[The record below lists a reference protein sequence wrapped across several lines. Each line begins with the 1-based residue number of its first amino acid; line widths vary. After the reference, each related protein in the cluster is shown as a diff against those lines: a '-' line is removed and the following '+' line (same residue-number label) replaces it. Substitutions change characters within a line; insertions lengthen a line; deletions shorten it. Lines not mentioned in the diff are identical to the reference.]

1 LFNKL
6 TNNLIKFKNY
16 LKKIKQKLINFF
28 KFLMYLLEEI
38 SFWYMEKPLIFYL
51 IFLKIW
57 KWKTK
62 FIQIRTLAY
71 LTCKKKYTEQNV
83 GSLPLLLKYK
93 VLFHMLLLI
102 LFPKLSS
109 KFLLRAV
116 SSASTAVVPY
126 NQNNAIIPY
135 DPNPWNST
143 AIIPYDT
150 NPSTSPTLERIESNS
165 PTSPTEETIE
175 PSTSPTEEITQPF
188 INPFLPKVRVVRLVK
203 EPSISSDDSFSS
215 VDSTDK
221 FKLPNSDKD
230 PEIIETWAD
239 ELIHNFNIIF
249 NPRKTWSW
257 GRFHEYWPVYELPK
271 SVAKQIA
278 AERIEGVVY
287 EKTDR
292 AKTILADLH
301 TSYFDAH
308 RAYVEWTF
316 HHSVITTWCRQKLAN
331 ITVRTKWDGDRIRKE
346 LKANPNEYALPEDIL
361 LKIEK
366 KDYVALIQT
375 INPGTPPRFLRRSWT
390 INNLQSNMEKLY
402 DAQENFGNAVD
413 RGWVSTERLEKAIE
427 TPSILNAIDP
437 EVVELIR
444 ENIEINRMPQG
455 VYDEVWTFMNG
466 MYTFMDMPY
475 LEYIN

>member
-1 LFNKL
+1 
-6 TNNLIKFKNY
+6 
-16 LKKIKQKLINFF
+16 
-28 KFLMYLLEEI
+28 MYLLEEI
-38 SFWYMEKPLIFYL
+38 SFWYMEKPLLFYL

-62 FIQIRTLAY
+62 FIQIRILAY
-71 LTCKKKYTEQNV
+71 LTCKKKYIEQNV

-102 LFPKLSS
+102 LFPKLSP

-116 SSASTAVVPY
+116 SSGCTTVVSY
-126 NQNNAIIPY
+126 NQNNTIIPY

-143 AIIPYDT
+143 PIIPYDH

-165 PTSPTEETIE
+165 STSSTLERIE
-175 PSTSPTEEITQPF
+175 SNSSTSPTEELIEPSISPNQEITQPI
-188 INPFLPKVRVVRLVK
+188 INPFLPKVRVVHVVR
-203 EPSISSDDSFSS
+203 PSSISSDDSFCS

-230 PEIIETWAD
+230 TEIIETWAD
-239 ELIHNFNIIF
+239 RLIHNFNIVF
-249 NPRKTWSW
+249 NPIKKWSW
-257 GRFHEYWPVYELPK
+257 GRFHDYWPVFELPK
-271 SVAKQIA
+271 PVAKQIA

-301 TSYFDAH
+301 NSYFDAH

-316 HHSVITTWCRQKLAN
+316 NHSVMTTWCRQNLAN

-346 LKANPNEYALPEDIL
+346 LKANPNEYALPDDIV

-390 INNLQSNMEKLY
+390 YNNLQSNMEKMY

-413 RGWVSTERLEKAIE
+413 RGWALTERLEKALE

-437 EVVELIR
+437 EVVELMR

-466 MYTFMDMPY
+466 MYTLMDMPN

>member
-1 LFNKL
+1 
-6 TNNLIKFKNY
+6 
-16 LKKIKQKLINFF
+16 
-28 KFLMYLLEEI
+28 MYLLEEI
-38 SFWYMEKPLIFYL
+38 SFWYMEKPLLFYL

-62 FIQIRTLAY
+62 FIQIRILAY
-71 LTCKKKYTEQNV
+71 LTCKKKYIEQNV

-102 LFPKLSS
+102 LFPKLSP

-116 SSASTAVVPY
+116 SSGCTTVVSY
-126 NQNNAIIPY
+126 NQNNTIIPY

-143 AIIPYDT
+143 AIIPYDH

-165 PTSPTEETIE
+165 STSSTLERIE
-175 PSTSPTEEITQPF
+175 SNSSTSPTEELIEPSISPNQEITQPI
-188 INPFLPKVRVVRLVK
+188 INPFLPKVRVVHVVR
-203 EPSISSDDSFSS
+203 PSSISSDDSFCS

-230 PEIIETWAD
+230 TEIIETWAD
-239 ELIHNFNIIF
+239 RLIHNFNIVF
-249 NPRKTWSW
+249 NPIKKWSW
-257 GRFHEYWPVYELPK
+257 GRFHDYWPVFELPK
-271 SVAKQIA
+271 PVAKQIA

-301 TSYFDAH
+301 NSYFDAH
-308 RAYVEWTF
+308 RTYVEWTF
-316 HHSVITTWCRQKLAN
+316 NHSVMTTWCRQNLAN

-346 LKANPNEYALPEDIL
+346 LKANPNEYALPDDIV

-390 INNLQSNMEKLY
+390 YNNLQSNMEKMY

-413 RGWVSTERLEKAIE
+413 RGWALTERLEKALE

-437 EVVELIR
+437 EVVELMR

-466 MYTFMDMPY
+466 MYTLMDMPN